1 MNPTQGVFFYIQQH
15 VMTSNRLCSYFVL
28 HDVVKHNM
36 QMVEDALTF
45 M

>member
-1 MNPTQGVFFYIQQH
+1 MNTNQGVFFYIQQY
-15 VMTSNRLCSYFVL
+15 VMLSNQLSSYFVL
-28 HDVVKHNM
+28 HNVVKYDM

>member
-15 VMTSNRLCSYFVL
+15 VMASNRLCSYFVL
-28 HDVVKHNM
+28 HDVIKHNM

>member
-15 VMTSNRLCSYFVL
+15 VMASNQLCSYFVL
-28 HDVVKHNM
+28 HDVVNHNM

>member
-1 MNPTQGVFFYIQQH
+1 MNPNQGVFFYIQQH
-15 VMTSNRLCSYFVL
+15 VMLSNRLSSYFVL
-28 HDVVKHNM
+28 HDVIKYDM

>member
-1 MNPTQGVFFYIQQH
+1 MNTNQGVFFYIQQH
-15 VMTSNRLCSYFVL
+15 IMSSNRLSSYFVL
-28 HDVVKHNM
+28 HDVIKYDM

>member
-15 VMTSNRLCSYFVL
+15 VMLSNQLSSYFVL
-28 HDVVKHNM
+28 HNVVKYDM
-36 QMVEDALTF
+36 QMIEDALTF

>member
-1 MNPTQGVFFYIQQH
+1 MNTNQGVFFCIQQH
-15 VMTSNRLCSYFVL
+15 VMLSNQLSSYFVL
-28 HDVVKHNM
+28 HNVVKYDM

>member
-1 MNPTQGVFFYIQQH
+1 MNTNQGVFFYIQQH
-15 VMTSNRLCSYFVL
+15 VMSSNWLSSYFVL
-28 HDVVKHNM
+28 HNVIKYDM

>member
-15 VMTSNRLCSYFVL
+15 VMLSNQLSSYFVL
-28 HDVVKHNM
+28 HNVVKYDM

>member
-15 VMTSNRLCSYFVL
+15 VMASNRLCSYFVL